1 MAEIYPTSQ
10 ENQETTLPEQRDVR
24 ERATP
29 ESLSIRNLPWGG
41 IAVAVTVAIVAAV
54 LILAALWLFAR
65 TLALLALG
73 IAIAAALAPLV
84 SWLEGRMPR
93 TLAVL
98 LVYLGIL
105 VIFGIIGLIVIPPIV
120 AQAQEIVMLAPDLV
134 SEVERLYEQYAPV
147 GEVPIVERLIEQLG
161 QVVGRLVAV
170 PLGLASGLIDL
181 VLILFV
187 SLYTLIEAPRMRRF
201 VLSLFPEHQ
210 RPRVDHVLNSMF
222 QAMGGFIRGAVI
234 TAIIIGVV
242 TTIGLS
248 IIGIPF
254 PLVLGVIAGVL
265 ELLPYIGPIIAA
277 VPMIIVALLQSP
289 TQALIVLIFFIIV
302 QQLESN
308 VLVPNIMKTQTE
320 ISPLLS
326 IVAIVAGASLGGIL
340 GALVAIPI
348 AAALRVFVRE
358 VAAPMVRRQ
367 TGAPPRPADENE

>member
-1 MAEIYPTSQ
+1 MAEQYPTSAEKADDTSSRQ
-10 ENQETTLPEQRDVR
+10 RSPETDYFSRSVSEHP
-24 ERATP
+24 
-29 ESLSIRNLPWGG
+29 LSWGWSAAAG
-41 IAVAVTVAIVAAV
+41 AVAIIVAV
-54 LILAALWLFAR
+54 IILAVIWLFGR

-73 IAIAAALAPLV
+73 ITIAAALAPIV
-84 SWLEGRMPR
+84 SWLEKRIPR
-93 TLAVL
+93 TLAVI

-105 VIFGIIGLIVIPPIV
+105 GIFILIGWIVFPPIFAQVQDIV
-120 AQAQEIVMLAPDLV
+120 AGTPELISQL
-134 SEVERLYEQYAPV
+134 ERLYGQYAPV
-147 GEVPIVERLIEQLG
+147 GEIPFVERLIEQLG
-161 QVVGRLVAV
+161 QVTSRLVAV
-170 PLGLASGLIDL
+170 PLGLASGLVDL

-187 SLYTLIEAPRMRRF
+187 SLYTLVEAPRMRGF
-201 VLSLFPEHQ
+201 ALSLFPEER
-210 RPRVDHVLNSMF
+210 RPRVDHVLNSMA

-234 TAIIIGVV
+234 TAFIVGLITV
-242 TTIGLS
+242 IGLS

-265 ELLPYIGPIIAA
+265 ELLPYVGPIIAA
-277 VPMIIVALLQSP
+277 IPMLIIALLQSP
-289 TQALIVLIFFIIV
+289 TQALIVLIFFILV

-308 VLVPNIMKTQTE
+308 ILVPNIMKTQTE

-367 TGAPPRPADENE
+367 TGAPPRQANDS

>member
-1 MAEIYPTSQ
+1 MAEKYPASE
-10 ENQETTLPEQRDVR
+10 ENLDTAPPNQGDLRGGAIPEN
-24 ERATP
+24 
-29 ESLSIRNLPWGG
+29 LSSRNLPWGG

-65 TLALLALG
+65 TLALLALA
-73 IAIAAALAPLV
+73 IAIAAALVPLV
-84 SWLEGRMPR
+84 AWLEKRMPR

-105 VIFGIIGLIVIPPIV
+105 VIFVIIGWIIFPPIF
-120 AQAQEIVMLAPDLV
+120 AQAQEIALIAPDLI
-134 SEVERLYEQYAPV
+134 SQVERLYEQYAPV
-147 GEVPIVERLIEQLG
+147 GEVPFVERLLEQLG
-161 QVVGRLVAV
+161 QGIGRLVAV
-170 PLGLASGLIDL
+170 PLGLASGVVDL

-201 VLSLFPEHQ
+201 ALSLFPVES
-210 RPRVDHVLNSMF
+210 RPQVDHVLNSMA

-242 TTIGLS
+242 TSIGLS

-254 PLVLGVIAGVL
+254 PLVLGLIAGVL

-277 VPMIIVALLQSP
+277 VPMLIVALLQSP
-289 TQALIVLIFFIIV
+289 TQALIVLIFFVIL

-326 IVAIVAGASLGGIL
+326 IIAIVAGASLGGIL

-367 TGAPPRPADENE
+367 TGAPPVQMDDT